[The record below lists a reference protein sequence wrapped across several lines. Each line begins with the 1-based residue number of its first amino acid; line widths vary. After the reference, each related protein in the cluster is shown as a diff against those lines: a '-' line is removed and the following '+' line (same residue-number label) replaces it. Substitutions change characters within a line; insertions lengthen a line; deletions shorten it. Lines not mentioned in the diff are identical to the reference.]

1 VCPRDAGDPDFQL
14 GAQGWAAY
22 RTAAQTTA
30 LPGAADA
37 DESWLTVPAA
47 WLETVA
53 QAEPL

>member
-1 VCPRDAGDPDFQL
+1 MCPRDAGDPDFQL